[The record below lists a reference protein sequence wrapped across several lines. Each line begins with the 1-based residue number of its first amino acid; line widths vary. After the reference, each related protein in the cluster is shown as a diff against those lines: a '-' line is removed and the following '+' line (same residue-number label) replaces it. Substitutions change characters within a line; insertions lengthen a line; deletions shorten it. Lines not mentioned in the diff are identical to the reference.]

1 MNELIQAER
10 QATEFALTKAKKMNH
25 TIMLPVLNAFTLG
38 ELLMFFMLKTSYTG
52 ALLNIDTFNQPG
64 VEEGKKATYALL
76 GRPGFEEK
84 KAELD
89 TAVDKKKKF
98 MM

>member
-1 MNELIQAER
+1 M
-10 QATEFALTKAKKMNH
+10 ATEFAITKARKMNH
-25 TIMLPVLNAFTLG
+25 TIMLPELNAFTFG

-52 ALLNIDTFNQPG
+52 ALLRIDTFNQPG

-76 GRPGFEEK
+76 GRPGFEDK

-89 TAVDKKKKF
+89 KAQAKQKKF
-98 MM
+98 IM